1 MRLITVLMLA
11 GVGCAVRPP
20 KDLGALPIDQA
31 SLTETE
37 VLAHLGAALS
47 DEARAEISQLDQLIR
62 ADEVVF
68 GSAPDPSA
76 LFESRRA
83 AHAAL
88 PPLAEGAT
96 ELRVLT
102 FNTAL
107 LDRTYLGNR
116 VQMPKM
122 AERKPVMGERLL
134 RLGYDVLLLQEM
146 WEWDDVQALQAAGE
160 AAGYTVYGGSPEKH
174 REHGLAIAVR
184 TELIAPDAPQDR
196 REQQFGA
203 QRKLEYFP
211 GPDVKRGW
219 LTWSFTLAGTEQRIH
234 LYDLHATS
242 FVSFWL
248 QRELQAREV
257 GAAVSTH
264 PVDDIVLLGG
274 DLNSGPYY
282 ATDVW
287 VDGENTEVGGW
298 WRNAVAYAL
307 WLHYGEMYD
316 VFNAVEIPQDV
327 SLGDTIPDPRDHR
340 VFLIEPYGRE
350 RWCGEVE
357 GVVFTATDCNPLYFE
372 SYAGTE
378 FPARLDHLMVR
389 DPSQRVRIMEADI
402 VLDKPV
408 FFGGREL
415 NMSDHYGIEARM
427 LIGLPEVVEG
437 DAEGD
442 N

>member
-1 MRLITVLMLA
+1 MRMLSVLTLV

-37 VLAHLGAALS
+37 SLAHLGAALS
-47 DEARAEISQLDQLIR
+47 DEARAEVRELDALIR
-62 ADEVVF
+62 SEADIF
-68 GSAPDPSA
+68 TSAPDPTA
-76 LFESRRA
+76 FFEAQRA

-88 PPLAEGAT
+88 PPLAEGAA

-116 VQMPKM
+116 VQMP
-122 AERKPVMGERLL
+122 EIESRGPVMAERLL
-134 RLGYDVLLLQEM
+134 RMDYDILLLQEM
-146 WEWDDVQALQAAGE
+146 WEWSDVESLQAA
-160 AAGYTVYGGSPEKH
+160 AKSSGYTVYGGSPEKH
-174 REHGLAIAVR
+174 REHGLAIAVKS
-184 TELIAPDAPQDR
+184 ELIDPDSPQDR
-196 REQQFGA
+196 REQQFSA

-219 LTWSFTLAGTEQRIH
+219 LTWSFTLSGTDQVIH
-234 LYDLHATS
+234 LYDTHATS

-257 GAAVSTH
+257 GAEISTR
-264 PVDDIVLLGG
+264 PVGDVVLLGG

-282 ATDVW
+282 RDDVW
-287 VDGENTEVGGW
+287 IDGENAEVAGW

-316 VFNAVEIPQDV
+316 ALNAVEIPQDV
-327 SLGDTIPDPRDHR
+327 ELGKTVPNPRDHR
-340 VFLIEPYGRE
+340 VFLLEPYGRE
-350 RWCGEVE
+350 RWCGEVG
-357 GVVFTATDCNPLYFE
+357 GVVFTATDCNDIYFE

-378 FPARLDHLMVR
+378 YPARLDHLMIR
-389 DPSQRVRIMEADI
+389 DPSGAVRVLEADI
-402 VLDKPV
+402 VLERPM

-415 NMSDHYGIEARM
+415 ELSDHYGVEVRLQVGEEAEEE
-427 LIGLPEVVEG
+427 PVE
-437 DAEGD
+437 E
-442 N
+442 